1 MKDGALAGCRSEAPG
16 HATPQKEGVGCEIQV
31 HSRTAHGIVYD
42 LAQSLWEKGR
52 NELSKAPVSSN
63 PVIYFRRWSYSVPKS
78 IGDGSTEPG
87 TSNESCGGKY
97 ET

>member
-1 MKDGALAGCRSEAPG
+1 MVSFMTSHKVSGRKDA
-16 HATPQKEGVGCEIQV
+16 
-31 HSRTAHGIVYD
+31 
-42 LAQSLWEKGR
+42 
-52 NELSKAPVSSN
+52 NELSKAPVPSN

-78 IGDGSTEPG
+78 ISDGSTEPG